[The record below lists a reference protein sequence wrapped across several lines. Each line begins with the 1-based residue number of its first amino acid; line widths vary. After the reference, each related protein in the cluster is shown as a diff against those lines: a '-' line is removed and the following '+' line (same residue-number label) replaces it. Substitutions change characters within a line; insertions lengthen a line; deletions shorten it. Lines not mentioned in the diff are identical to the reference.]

1 MKVLTSVLLLCSILI
16 VYSCSNCKEAQLNNQ
31 SNQNSPTTIAQNLS
45 QVEAEVLE
53 VIGSGN
59 DFKLKVKVLS
69 SQETEAYPS
78 IAAAGAEYILKPNL
92 RTENGKLMENEI
104 NSELLSLRNY
114 SKGQK
119 FRAEIS
125 LDQKNGWFIQKV
137 IK

>member
-1 MKVLTSVLLLCSILI
+1 MKVLSSVLLLCSILI
-16 VYSCSNCKEAQLNNQ
+16 IFSCSNCKETQSNNQ
-31 SNQNSPTTIAQNLS
+31 TNQNNPTTIAQNLS
-45 QVEAEVLE
+45 LVEAEVLE

-69 SQETEAYPS
+69 SQETDAYPS
-78 IAAAGAEYILKPNL
+78 IAAAGEEYILKPNL
-92 RTENGKLMENEI
+92 RTENGKLMDNEI

-114 SKGQK
+114 SKGQRFK
-119 FRAEIS
+119 AEIS